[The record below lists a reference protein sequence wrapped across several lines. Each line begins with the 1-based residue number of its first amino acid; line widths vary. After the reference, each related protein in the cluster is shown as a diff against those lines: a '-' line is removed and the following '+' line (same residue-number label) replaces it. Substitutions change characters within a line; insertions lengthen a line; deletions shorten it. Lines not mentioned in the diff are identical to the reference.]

1 MEAVTLSDAKARL
14 PRLLAD
20 VLELGESVIITR
32 SGRPAGVLVSVD
44 EYEGLLETLE
54 ILADPDLSAALR
66 RGLDDAAHH
75 HVMSHEDLWRELDD

>member
-1 MEAVTLSDAKARL
+1 
-14 PRLLAD
+14 
-20 VLELGESVIITR
+20 
-32 SGRPAGVLVSVD
+32 VSVD